1 MGNRTLGPPTEG
13 PVRTS
18 VRRQVGATA
27 LGVAILL
34 SACGG
39 DDDDTGGDAAEGTA
53 TTTRAAAGA
62 TTTTAAAGATT
73 TTTAA
78 PIEDTAVPDPCTL
91 LQPMQLGILV
101 GGDPGPGETSAYD
114 PEQRR
119 ICIYGTGM
127 ILAVELADH
136 YDTAIDIIR
145 DETGEDSVHE
155 VTGVGKA
162 AVWQDIGDGVGQ
174 FIAQGDDYF
183 VGVTLLTG
191 GQDVGRAVAEA
202 MLAVL

>member
-1 MGNRTLGPPTEG
+1 M
-13 PVRTS
+13 RTS
-18 VRRQVGATA
+18 VRRQVVATA
-27 LGVAILL
+27 LGVEIVL

-39 DDDDTGGDAAEGTA
+39 DDDDSGGDAAPGT
-53 TTTRAAAGA
+53 
-62 TTTTAAAGATT
+62 TTTTAAGAATTPTAAGATT

-78 PIEDTAVPDPCTL
+78 PIEDTAVPDPCVL
-91 LQPMQLGILV
+91 VPQMQLALLV

-145 DETGEDSVHE
+145 DETGEDSVQE
-155 VTGVGKA
+155 VSGVGNA

-183 VGVTLLTG
+183 VGVTLPAG
-191 GQDVGRAVAEA
+191 GQDVGQQVAEA
-202 MLAVL
+202 MLAAL

>member
-1 MGNRTLGPPTEG
+1 VG
-13 PVRTS
+13 TS
-18 VRRQVGATA
+18 VRRQVVATA
-27 LGVAILL
+27 LGVAILF

-39 DDDDTGGDAAEGTA
+39 DDDDGGGGAAAG
-53 TTTRAAAGA
+53 TTTTTTAAAAGA
-62 TTTTAAAGATT
+62 TTTAAGATT

-91 LQPMQLGILV
+91 IPAPQLAMML

-119 ICIYGTGM
+119 ICSYGTGM
-127 ILAVELADH
+127 ILAVELSDH
-136 YDTAIDIIR
+136 YDTAIDVIR

-155 VTGVGKA
+155 VSGVGNA

-174 FIAQGDDYF
+174 FVAQGDDYF
-183 VGVTLLTG
+183 VGVTLPAG
-191 GQDVGRAVAEA
+191 GQDVGQVVAEA
-202 MLAVL
+202 MLAAL

>member
-1 MGNRTLGPPTEG
+1 M
-13 PVRTS
+13 RTS
-18 VRRQVGATA
+18 VRRQVVATV

-39 DDDDTGGDAAEGTA
+39 DDDDAGGDTAEGP
-53 TTTRAAAGA
+53 TTTTAAGA
-62 TTTTAAAGATT
+62 TTTTTAAGATT

-78 PIEDTAVPDPCTL
+78 PIEDTAVPDPCVL
-91 LQPMQLGILV
+91 VPQPQLALLV

-145 DETGEDSVHE
+145 DETGEDSVQE
-155 VTGVGKA
+155 VSGVGNA

-183 VGVTLLTG
+183 VGVTLPAG
-191 GQDVGRAVAEA
+191 GQDVGQLVAEA
-202 MLAVL
+202 MLAAL

>member
-1 MGNRTLGPPTEG
+1 
-13 PVRTS
+13 V
-18 VRRQVGATA
+18 ATA

-39 DDDDTGGDAAEGTA
+39 DDDDTGGDAADGP
-53 TTTRAAAGA
+53 TTTTAAGA
-62 TTTTAAAGATT
+62 TTAPADAGAT

-78 PIEDTAVPDPCTL
+78 PIEDTAVPEPCAL
-91 LQPMQLGILV
+91 VPQLQLALLV

-145 DETGEDSVHE
+145 DETGEDSVRE
-155 VTGVGKA
+155 VSGVGNA
-162 AVWQDIGDGVGQ
+162 AVWQDLGDGVGQ

-183 VGVTLLTG
+183 VGVTLPAG
-191 GQDVGRAVAEA
+191 GQDVGQLVAEA
-202 MLAVL
+202 MLAAL

>member
-1 MGNRTLGPPTEG
+1 M
-13 PVRTS
+13 RTS
-18 VRRQVGATA
+18 VRRQVVATA
-27 LGVAILL
+27 LGVAIVL

-39 DDDDTGGDAAEGTA
+39 DDDDSGGDAAPGT
-53 TTTRAAAGA
+53 
-62 TTTTAAAGATT
+62 TTTTAAGAATTPTAAGATT

-78 PIEDTAVPDPCTL
+78 PIEDTAVPDPCVL
-91 LQPMQLGILV
+91 VPQLQLALLV

-145 DETGEDSVHE
+145 DETGEDSVQE
-155 VTGVGKA
+155 VSGVGNA

-183 VGVTLLTG
+183 VGVTLPAG
-191 GQDVGRAVAEA
+191 GQDVGQQVAEA
-202 MLAVL
+202 MLAAL